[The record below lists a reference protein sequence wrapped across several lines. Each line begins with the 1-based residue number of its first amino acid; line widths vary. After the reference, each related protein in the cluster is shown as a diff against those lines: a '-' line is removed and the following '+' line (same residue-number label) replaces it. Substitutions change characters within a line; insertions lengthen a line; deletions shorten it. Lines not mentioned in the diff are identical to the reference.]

1 AAVEQGQ
8 DVGVLQAGDDPDLA
22 QEAIGAE
29 GGADLRAEDLEGDLT
44 LVAKVAGAVDTRHA
58 PLADQAEDLIAIAEG
73 GPKSGEKVVL
83 ETAIAGLSASRSARS
98 PARRPRCKSAA
109 GGRSSAPCRSS
120 FPPIA
125 PAIRGCGPG
134 RRGP

>member
-44 LVAKVAGAVDTRHA
+44 LVAEVAGEVDPRHPA
-58 PLADQAEDLIAIAEG
+58 LADQAEDLIAIAEG
-73 GPKSGEKVVL
+73 GPKSGEKVVH
-83 ETAIAGLSASRSARS
+83 ETAIAGSALLDRCEVPLGGPGVNLSRTGDLLLLVGHHFLPLRQPSGS
-98 PARRPRCKSAA
+98 PAQGEEDR
-109 GGRSSAPCRSS
+109 
-120 FPPIA
+120 
-125 PAIRGCGPG
+125 
-134 RRGP
+134 